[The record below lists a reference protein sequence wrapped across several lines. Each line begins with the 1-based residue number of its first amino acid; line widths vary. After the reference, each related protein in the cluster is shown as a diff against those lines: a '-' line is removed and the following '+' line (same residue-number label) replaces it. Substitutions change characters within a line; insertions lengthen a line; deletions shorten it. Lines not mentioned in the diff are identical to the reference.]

1 MEKSKNEITQTTKD
15 SNYLIIE
22 KKETGVN
29 HNNIFAVDVILI
41 SLALFFRSY
50 VLENHE
56 EYKYISTYALIFIGL
71 IVGITIPSFRIIYGI
86 KYKNNADTVG
96 LIKYYKSF
104 GLITLWKERISVSN
118 AESLNLVRLN
128 PLTAWNYKK
137 NINRL
142 LEIKSKYDIYL
153 MYKDN
158 SYSRLIGFNNYIEAK
173 KILELLNANIG
184 VISRDN
190 SNEEYLDEDDYIR
203 DYIRYR
209 NLIKEI
215 KEEKSV

>member
-1 MEKSKNEITQTTKD
+1 MEKSKNEITKTTKD

-86 KYKNNADTVG
+86 KYKNNTDTVG
-96 LIKYYKSF
+96 LIKYYKAF

-184 VISRDN
+184 VIARDN
-190 SNEEYLDEDDYIR
+190 SNEEYLDEDDFIR